1 MVENPLNPT
10 QEEEEELERGLS
22 YSQFAEKVRDGV
34 TNDASQGNLTPTYAR
49 RWLEMSDKQVVDAYI
64 KQHPD
69 TKDLLYEPD
78 FTQVIPGSA
87 ALGAD
92 NPGWDQF
99 RTSSLESMPAWISAN
114 ADKVGLVDEEAN
126 AQFQQDVKDKMD
138 TLDSNPEVQAYRE
151 WMSNTGVTEDIL
163 SINGTKRLMSVINN
177 VAYSLL
183 SMASGGWAGSKA
195 GFLVGG
201 PKGAAIGGTVGSL
214 TSLYGIVG
222 AAGNADAISELT
234 REKNISRNQF
244 LDDIESYKKELT
256 QSNTPVL
263 ERDAMIQEFISNNYT
278 QKEDG
283 IYEKGL
289 NPEEASDTAFLA
301 NFLSA
306 TGEAV
311 LEKLTL
317 GQTKKLFGFG
327 NNALKRNFDLNLYGK
342 TVENIKKQVK
352 KLPKPKEEGILN
364 RFWDGV
370 DQNGKVLSI
379 GTYALAEGLQEIG
392 QEYNNALQ
400 KTVGPGAYSDARLG
414 DIFTQ
419 AEALEAFIGGA
430 GTSLS
435 VSGTSA
441 LVKRIKRPFDNYN
454 AKESK
459 DGVNYYTELNNN
471 TGLYEVYVNDNGVKT
486 RIEDKDIVN
495 SKGQNKATFQTKSQA
510 FKAVKDLEKQHTKL
524 QKQLMVEEFGN
535 YGPNAKV
542 KVTKAEG
549 AEFFTID
556 IVDGDKV
563 LQTVGVASNQSD
575 ANQLSSNVKRTLNTT
590 NQIIKNDKIT
600 VESLKEDKDF
610 QNAKEDET
618 KRNIA
623 TRRANAIV
631 AIRTYMGEPIR
642 EGTNDDDIRIDI
654 EKKLAE
660 SDPDNPKSINTYP
673 ELIPALIDIHGPE
686 IIQEAGISQ
695 DALIE
700 EYQNSY
706 PTEVEQL
713 ENLKTLLR
721 PPAPETGPPK
731 QSTPTSSQGPPVQ
744 EGPDGIDVSGA
755 PTGKPKGLSIQGKLL
770 SDIKK
775 LPANEIQSMIDKQ
788 VEINK
793 KTPSPD
799 GKIALAGLNKALKES
814 SGPKD
819 IDTPEEAAKKE
830 VFKGDIITIPGH
842 LKSPASN
849 SMLVPNKS
857 YSMTRERAEQHLERL
872 IEYRD
877 SGGAVSQGATKAVN
891 SEINA
896 FEQALKEEAP
906 TSSKGL
912 NIKYF
917 EKTDETTPAERR
929 LNLDKFGDVVL
940 DVNNKIEDE
949 VSRVNSTLDAIILA
963 NKTEATI
970 YPIPNRADDTSSVES
985 AVLKINNLIR
995 QASFGN
1001 KVNMSEVLDNT
1012 ILKRLDIADDKA
1024 ELLRKLNIVQKIL
1037 DKQTLKQKQLA
1048 DNKAKAADEIKLKQ
1062 SVQHLTNR
1070 LKNTGLIPFKVK
1082 YVNDETLDYRGEF
1095 DAKTD
1100 TITINLAK
1108 ATADTPFH
1116 EFSHPLFN
1124 SMLLHDPQLFNM
1136 LYNEMLITDEGKS
1149 IVKEKEG
1156 QGYEGVDLQL
1166 EALSEAL
1173 GRLSEGKYNKKDS
1186 IYNTIK
1192 SFINWIKEKLFGYKW
1207 DTIPIHTRLDKK
1219 NLTLGDI
1226 ADIMGDV
1233 NANYVV
1239 ELKPVTEEQLA
1250 EKLLAPLVP
1259 FKQLDLSDRKV
1270 VTKLNEVW
1278 NQILNQTIEFYKEDK
1293 GMNTID
1299 FPTFK
1304 NSILRKLPS
1313 EFRPSFAQWAE
1324 ERFRNDSYVQKM
1336 ELQSSKLEEFDT
1348 YVNQAPYI
1356 NKVEKLWEGIE
1367 EGGPEESSL
1376 DQKLVQEDDWY
1387 WKELAVNI
1395 PAVNKNALM
1404 KEMRTRI
1411 KSFDQFVDT
1420 AFGNKLY
1427 IPTPFN
1433 SLSSRQK
1440 RIVKQFYNNIK
1451 SSVPTNR
1458 SKTSNFSFRKNYQM
1472 FMDFVL
1478 SKSGDGQ
1485 WVKKIARTTVS
1496 IKGPESNIPKKVS
1509 RKQSNKRGA
1518 ANTYYNRRKES
1529 NQQFDK
1535 KMALELPGVSW
1546 ISKANS
1552 WQSTSFQNTRPDE
1565 VLVYENRYSWV
1576 LPTIQ
1581 ELNQDYEVLNDL
1593 EAQFNKED
1601 KAILMSKGDSQQI
1614 AVIDIN
1620 KLHKTMAKDVDLF
1633 EGLWESQYEAK
1644 NIDEATLAKYKN
1656 MPIEQRAKAVAIHM
1670 TMESIFPG
1678 YLKLDAKTIVKRIKI
1693 PFTPAT
1699 FSDSMESFNV
1709 RKIDAST
1716 FSVSMGDGQKISMSR
1731 TIELMGKKNV
1741 SDGASITSRSFF
1753 EKAEKGFGLAKASRL
1768 KTIIY
1773 ERRGGDVLA
1782 VKHNHF
1788 QPKSGLKFYENGNLF
1803 ARVKSDGTIVEVKED
1818 GTDGSNIDMLATK
1831 DEIKIGTGQ
1840 YNKKSFNVS
1849 GASVGLIK
1857 IADKE
1862 KNKVKRTLQWL
1873 NHAVQDVIV
1882 DSFANVR
1889 VPKMNQKL
1897 RNIFSKSIPSRDA
1910 NGNIT
1915 KSVSD
1920 KMQSLLESLVGR
1932 GSEGNSPWAREHII
1946 NGAGLHK
1953 GLSKITNVVV
1963 QSGLV
1968 NDILQL
1974 DGNLGTYSDIV
1985 PNLEGDLNKNEI
1997 RMSVE
2002 NANAL
2007 IDKFMTDNNI
2017 VKTVEKRNAYKTKD
2031 GLEEVNAWLAEND
2044 IRVFVVRHPVPH
2056 IGGAIMPRVVKLHE
2070 ERGIVEMH
2078 QDDVFISLEA
2088 DNDGDTVSIE
2098 LLEGEEYNA
2107 YKSVIDE
2114 LDTKPISLED
2124 QFPEDKTKYD
2134 MLDFNDRKQLM
2145 YQIYAGANAIG
2156 ELANLQGIYG
2166 QLKRGFKSIT
2176 ISGEKIMLRNPDE
2189 IMQWPNMKMSDGTA
2203 FTGTMDDMLR
2213 VNLQAAVDN
2222 LKFML
2227 LDRWGYNRGDI
2238 IKSMFVKEDGS
2249 PLLPGQLDIINQMIA
2264 IHKIPMTIRNG
2275 KNFEQG
2281 NLSLNQAMEQSQKY
2295 YEYYRNKEA
2304 YIRSLVPDPKK
2315 GMGMVTGLELTGKN
2329 APVEMIAIAMYENLL
2344 NSNLANLTNRDALN
2358 PFEISEDMHK
2368 AAHIYAVN
2376 KIQDLKDRMYN
2387 SYMENLD
2394 ANVQESII
2402 KKGDVYAE
2410 TLRGKWNEFIN
2421 EHKNEGLALD
2431 KNNNANAWMD
2441 KFDKE
2446 FRKLL
2451 PFSKVQATY
2460 TYLERGFPTYLPP
2473 SSKNRANISTLDSTI
2488 LNAYYKA
2495 YNEAVEFDI
2504 INQGFDNKLNVRSA
2518 QSIMKKYCG
2527 GF

>member
-1 MVENPLNPT
+1 MAENPLNPV
-10 QEEEEELERGLS
+10 QEEEEEILENALS
-22 YSQFAEKVRDGV
+22 YSQFAERVREGV
-34 TNDASQGNLTPTYAR
+34 TNDATQGNLTPTYAR

-64 KQHPD
+64 KQHPE

-78 FTQVIPGSA
+78 ITQVIPGSA
-87 ALGAD
+87 AFGAE

-114 ADKVGLVDEEAN
+114 ADKVGLVDKETH

-138 TLDSNPEVQAYRE
+138 TLDNKPEVQAFRE

-163 SINGTKRLMSVINN
+163 SVNGVKRLMGVVNN
-177 VAYSLL
+177 VAYSLA
-183 SMASGGWAGSKA
+183 SMGLGGWTAATAASPLGPQAAGVA
-195 GFLVGG
+195 GT
-201 PKGAAIGGTVGSL
+201 IGSL
-214 TSLYGIVG
+214 TTMYGIVG

-234 REKNISRNQF
+234 REKNISRNEL
-244 LDDIESYKKELT
+244 LDNIESYKQELT
-256 QSNTPVL
+256 QSNVPVA
-263 ERDAMIQEFISNNYT
+263 ERDAMIEEFVSNNYI

-283 IYEKGL
+283 VYEKGL
-289 NPEEASDTAFLA
+289 TPEEASNTAFLA
-301 NFLSA
+301 NTLTA

-311 LEKLTL
+311 IEKLTL
-317 GQTKKLFGFG
+317 GQTKRLFGFG

-342 TVENIKKQVK
+342 TVEKIKKQVQR
-352 KLPKPKEEGILN
+352 LPKPKEEGITN
-364 RFWDGV
+364 RFWDAV
-370 DQNGKVLSI
+370 DQNGKALSI
-379 GTYALAEGLQEIG
+379 GTYAFAEGLQEIG

-430 GTSLS
+430 GTSFSLS
-435 VSGTSA
+435 GSNA

-459 DGVNYYTELNNN
+459 DGVNYYTEINNN

-510 FKAVKDLEKQHTKL
+510 FRAVKDLKKQHTKL

-535 YGPNAKV
+535 YGPKAKV

-563 LQTVGVASNQSD
+563 LETVGVATSQSE
-575 ANQLSSNVKRTLNTT
+575 ANNLSSNVKRTLNTT

-600 VESLKEDKDF
+600 VESLEKDEDF
-610 QNAKEDET
+610 QNAKQDET

-623 TRRANAIV
+623 TRRTNAIV
-631 AIRTYMGEPIR
+631 AIRSFMGEASR

-654 EKKLAE
+654 ENKLAE
-660 SDPDNPKSINTYP
+660 SDPENPKSINTWP
-673 ELIPALIDIHGPE
+673 EMIPSLINIHGPE
-686 IIQEAGISQ
+686 IIKESGISQ

-706 PTEVEQL
+706 PTELEQL
-713 ENLKTLLR
+713 ENLKTSLR
-721 PPAPETGPPK
+721 PPPPETGPDE
-731 QSTPTSSQGPPVQ
+731 QTSTPPSQPPSVQ

-755 PTGKPKGLSIQGKLL
+755 PTGKPKGLTIQGKLL

-799 GKIALAGLNKALKES
+799 GKIALAGLNKALKEVGPPKEVS
-814 SGPKD
+814 APKD
-819 IDTPEEAAKKE
+819 KVITKEDIDKKVKVFDPLGNEVEVTVTDVSEAGTIVLETKDGRKEFIGGKFTLESVKNPDFVMETREDKATVSSLNDNQLDSEIDRQSKKFEVVKDAKEAIKWDTLRILNALKNEKKRRAKKPE
-830 VFKGDIITIPGH
+830 APKEIPKKRQEAHDKMVAG
-842 LKSPASN
+842 L
-849 SMLVPNKS
+849 PNKS
-857 YSMTRERAEQHLERL
+857 REDLRGML
-872 IEYRD
+872 IARGDISLANNPEL
-877 SGGAVSQGATKAVN
+877 S
-891 SEINA
+891 
-896 FEQALKEEAP
+896 KEEMIDILSKEEPQLLPEEVFDISEDKAP
-906 TSSKGL
+906 T
-912 NIKYF
+912 
-917 EKTDETTPAERR
+917 
-929 LNLDKFGDVVL
+929 
-940 DVNNKIEDE
+940 
-949 VSRVNSTLDAIILA
+949 
-963 NKTEATI
+963 
-970 YPIPNRADDTSSVES
+970 
-985 AVLKINNLIR
+985 
-995 QASFGN
+995 
-1001 KVNMSEVLDNT
+1001 
-1012 ILKRLDIADDKA
+1012 
-1024 ELLRKLNIVQKIL
+1024 
-1037 DKQTLKQKQLA
+1037 QKQLA
-1048 DNKAKAADEIKLKQ
+1048 DDTAKAADEIKLKQ

-1149 IVKEKEG
+1149 IVKEKES
-1156 QGYEGVDLQL
+1156 QGYESVGLQL

-1207 DTIPIHTRLDKK
+1207 DTIPVHTRLDEK
-1219 NLTLGDI
+1219 NLTLGNI

-1233 NANYVV
+1233 NANYVI

-1293 GMNTID
+1293 LMNTID

-1313 EFRPSFAQWAE
+1313 EFRPSFSQWAE
-1324 ERFRNDSYVQKM
+1324 ERFRNDTYVQQM
-1336 ELQSSKLEEFDT
+1336 DLQSSKLEEFDT

-1411 KSFDQFVDT
+1411 KSFDQFVDNV
-1420 AFGNKLY
+1420 FGNKLY

-1451 SSVPTNR
+1451 NSVPTNR
-1458 SKTSNFSFRKNYQM
+1458 SKASNFSFKKHYQM

-1485 WVKKIARTTVS
+1485 WVKQINKITVS

-1509 RKQSNKRGA
+1509 KKQSNKLGA
-1518 ANTYYNRRKES
+1518 ANTPYKRRKES
-1529 NQQFDK
+1529 NKQFDK

-1565 VLVYENRYSWV
+1565 VLVYENRFNWV
-1576 LPTIQ
+1576 LPTAQ
-1581 ELNQDYEVLNDL
+1581 ELNQGYEVLNDL

-1614 AVIDIN
+1614 AVVDIT
-1620 KLHKTMAKDVDLF
+1620 KLHKTMARDVDLF

-1644 NIDEATLAKYKN
+1644 NIDRATLAIYKN
-1656 MPIEQRAKAVAIHM
+1656 IPIEQRAKVVAIHM

-1709 RKIDAST
+1709 RKIDAGT
-1716 FSVSMGDGQKISMSR
+1716 FSVSMGDGQIIPMSR
-1731 TIELMGKKNV
+1731 TIELMGKKNI

-1753 EKAEKGFGLAKASRL
+1753 DKAEKGFGLAKASRL

-1773 ERRGGDVLA
+1773 ERRGSDVLA

-1788 QPKSGLKFYENGNLF
+1788 QPKAGLKFYENGNLF

-1840 YNKKSFNVS
+1840 YNKKNFNVS
-1849 GASVGLIK
+1849 GTSVGLIK

-1862 KNKVKRTLQWL
+1862 KNKVKHSLQWL

-1882 DSFANVR
+1882 NSFANVR
-1889 VPKMNQKL
+1889 VPKMSQKL
-1897 RNIFSKSIPSRDA
+1897 RSIFNKSIPSKDA

-1953 GLSKITNVVV
+1953 GLSNITNVVV

-1968 NDILQL
+1968 NDILTL

-1997 RMSVE
+1997 RMSVD

-2017 VKTVEKRNAYKTKD
+2017 VKTTEKRNAYKTKD
-2031 GLEEVNAWLAEND
+2031 GLEEVNAWLADND

-2070 ERGIVEMH
+2070 ERGLVEMH
-2078 QDDVFISLEA
+2078 KDDVFISLEA

-2107 YKSVIDE
+2107 YKGVIDE
-2114 LDTKPISLED
+2114 LNTEPISLAD
-2124 QFPEDKTKYD
+2124 QFSEDKTKYD
-2134 MLDFNDRKQLM
+2134 MLDFNDRKKLM
-2145 YQIYAGANAIG
+2145 YQIYAGSNAIG

-2176 ISGEKIMLRNPDE
+2176 ISGEKIMLRDTDE
-2189 IMQWPNMKMSDGTA
+2189 IMQWSNMLMSDGSY
-2203 FTGTMDDMLR
+2203 FTGTINDMLR

-2222 LKFML
+2222 IKFML
-2227 LDRWGYNRGDI
+2227 LNKWDYNRGDI

-2249 PLLPGQLDIINQMIA
+2249 PLREGQLDIINQIIA

-2275 KNFEQG
+2275 KNFELG
-2281 NLSLNQAMEQSQKY
+2281 NLSLSL
-2295 YEYYRNKEA
+2295 RWNK
-2304 YIRSLVPDPKK
+2304 VK
-2315 GMGMVTGLELTGKN
+2315 
-2329 APVEMIAIAMYENLL
+2329 
-2344 NSNLANLTNRDALN
+2344 
-2358 PFEISEDMHK
+2358 
-2368 AAHIYAVN
+2368 
-2376 KIQDLKDRMYN
+2376 
-2387 SYMENLD
+2387 
-2394 ANVQESII
+2394 
-2402 KKGDVYAE
+2402 
-2410 TLRGKWNEFIN
+2410 
-2421 EHKNEGLALD
+2421 
-2431 KNNNANAWMD
+2431 
-2441 KFDKE
+2441 
-2446 FRKLL
+2446 
-2451 PFSKVQATY
+2451 
-2460 TYLERGFPTYLPP
+2460 
-2473 SSKNRANISTLDSTI
+2473 
-2488 LNAYYKA
+2488 
-2495 YNEAVEFDI
+2495 
-2504 INQGFDNKLNVRSA
+2504 
-2518 QSIMKKYCG
+2518 SIMNIIETKNHI
-2527 GF
+2527 

>member
-22 YSQFAEKVRDGV
+22 YSQFAEKVREDV
-34 TNDASQGNLTPTYAR
+34 IKQATNGDILPDDARN
-49 RWLEMSDKQVVDAYI
+49 WMDMSDKQVVESYT
-64 KQHPD
+64 QLFPD

-78 FTQVIPGSA
+78 FTQVLPGSA

-92 NPGWDQF
+92 NPGWEQF
-99 RTSSLESMPAWISAN
+99 RVSSLESMPAWISAN

-138 TLDSNPEVQAYRE
+138 TLDNDTEVQAYRE
-151 WMSNTGVTEDIL
+151 WLSNTGVTEDIF
-163 SINGTKRLMSVINN
+163 SINGTKRLMSIINN
-177 VAYSLL
+177 VSYSLM
-183 SMASGGWAGSKA
+183 SMVSGGWAGAKA

-201 PKGAAIGGTVGSL
+201 PKGAAIGGTAGSL
-214 TSLYGIVG
+214 TALYGIAG
-222 AAGNADAISELT
+222 AAANADAISELT

-244 LDDIESYKKELT
+244 LDDIESYKKELI
-256 QSNTPVL
+256 QSNVPVF
-263 ERDAMIQEFISNNYT
+263 ERDAMVQEFISNNYT

-289 NPEEASDTAFLA
+289 TPEEASDTAFLA

-317 GQTKKLFGFG
+317 GRTKQLFGFG
-327 NNALKRNFDLNLYGK
+327 NNAIKRNFDLNLYGK

-364 RFWDGV
+364 RFWDGI

-379 GTYALAEGLQEIG
+379 GTYAFAEGLQEIG

-435 VSGTSA
+435 VSG
-441 LVKRIKRPFDNYN
+441 LRGLYDRVKRPLTNYN

-459 DGVNYYTELNNN
+459 DGIKYYTELNNN

-600 VESLKEDKDF
+600 VESLKDDKDF
-610 QNAKEDET
+610 QNAKLNET
-618 KRNIA
+618 RKNIA
-623 TRRANAIV
+623 TNRARAIV

-642 EGTNDDDIRIDI
+642 EGTNDDDVRIDI

-660 SDPDNPKSINTYP
+660 SDLDNPKSINTYP
-673 ELIPALIDIHGPE
+673 ELIPSLIESHGPE
-686 IIQEAGISQ
+686 IIKDAGISQ

-721 PPAPETGPPK
+721 PPPPETGPDE
-731 QSTPTSSQGPPVQ
+731 QLTPPPSQQPSVQ
-744 EGPDGIDVSGA
+744 EGPPTGAPAGA

-793 KTPSPD
+793 KTPSPE

-814 SGPKD
+814 KEKTPDIDAPKD
-819 IDTPEEAAKKE
+819 IDNWKGKKVPIKVFDPAGRKVEVIAGKINDEGKLTTVFVDGKEE
-830 VFKGDIITIPGH
+830 FIGD
-842 LKSPASN
+842 KF
-849 SMLVPNKS
+849 VQ
-857 YSMTRERAEQHLERL
+857 E
-872 IEYRD
+872 D
-877 SGGAVSQGATKAVN
+877 VN
-891 SEINA
+891 SPDFVMETRADKATVSSLSDQELDSEIVRQSKKLEKVKNA
-896 FEQALKEEAP
+896 EESIKWDTLRIVNALKIEKKRRAKEEAP
-906 TSSKGL
+906 T
-912 NIKYF
+912 
-917 EKTDETTPAERR
+917 
-929 LNLDKFGDVVL
+929 
-940 DVNNKIEDE
+940 
-949 VSRVNSTLDAIILA
+949 
-963 NKTEATI
+963 
-970 YPIPNRADDTSSVES
+970 
-985 AVLKINNLIR
+985 
-995 QASFGN
+995 
-1001 KVNMSEVLDNT
+1001 
-1012 ILKRLDIADDKA
+1012 
-1024 ELLRKLNIVQKIL
+1024 
-1037 DKQTLKQKQLA
+1037 QKQLA
-1048 DNKAKAADEIKLKQ
+1048 DDTAKAADEIKLKQ

-1070 LKNTGLIPFKVK
+1070 LKNTGLIPFRVK
-1082 YVNDETLDYRGEF
+1082 YVNDETLDYRGQF

-1149 IVKEKEG
+1149 IVKEKQG

-1293 GMNTID
+1293 LMDTID
-1299 FPTFK
+1299 FSTFK

-1313 EFRPSFAQWAE
+1313 EFRPSFSQWAE
-1324 ERFRNDSYVQKM
+1324 EKFRNDSYVQKM

-1458 SKTSNFSFRKNYQM
+1458 SKSSNFSFRKNYQM

-1485 WVKKIARTTVS
+1485 WVKQIARTTVS

-1518 ANTYYNRRKES
+1518 ANTYFSRRKES

-1581 ELNQDYEVLNDL
+1581 ELNQGYEVLNDL

-1601 KAILMSKGDSQQI
+1601 KTILMSKGDSSQI

-1620 KLHKTMAKDVDLF
+1620 KLHKTMARDVDLF
-1633 EGLWESQYEAK
+1633 EGLWESQYEAG

-1716 FSVSMGDGQKISMSR
+1716 FSVSMGDGQKVSMSR

-1788 QPKSGLKFYENGNLF
+1788 QPKAGLKFYENGNLF
-1803 ARVKSDGTIVEVKED
+1803 ARVKNDGTIVEVNPD
-1818 GTDGSNIDMLATK
+1818 GTDGGNIDMLATK

-1985 PNLEGDLNKNEI
+1985 PNLEGDLKKNEI

-2124 QFPEDKTKYD
+2124 QFPKDKTKYD

-2189 IMQWPNMKMSDGTA
+2189 VMQWPNMKMSDGTA

-2329 APVEMIAIAMYENLL
+2329 APVEMIAVAMYENLL

-2376 KIQDLKDRMYN
+2376 KIQDLKGRMYI
-2387 SYMENLD
+2387 SYMQNLD
-2394 ANVQESII
+2394 ANTQKSII
-2402 KKGDVYAE
+2402 SKGDVYAE
-2410 TLRGKWNEFIN
+2410 TLRGKWNEFID

-2431 KNNNANAWMD
+2431 KNNNANSWMD